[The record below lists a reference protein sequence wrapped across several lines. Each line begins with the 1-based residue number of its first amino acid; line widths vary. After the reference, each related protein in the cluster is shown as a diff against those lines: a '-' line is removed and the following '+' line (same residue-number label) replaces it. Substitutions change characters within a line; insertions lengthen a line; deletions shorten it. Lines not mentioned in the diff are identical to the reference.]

1 MKERPM
7 ALPCSLFKHSPLEV
21 AEGLRE
27 PNTARKR
34 NTNEKIENL
43 LWELNLRTLN
53 MSCLSFIIFLV
64 ILIPCLFLSF
74 FMFLLL
80 FLVVLPFYLFFSE

>member
-34 NTNEKIENL
+34 NTNEKMENL
-43 LWELNLRTLN
+43 
-53 MSCLSFIIFLV
+53 
-64 ILIPCLFLSF
+64 
-74 FMFLLL
+74 
-80 FLVVLPFYLFFSE
+80 FSGINSNFQKIEKGKRQ